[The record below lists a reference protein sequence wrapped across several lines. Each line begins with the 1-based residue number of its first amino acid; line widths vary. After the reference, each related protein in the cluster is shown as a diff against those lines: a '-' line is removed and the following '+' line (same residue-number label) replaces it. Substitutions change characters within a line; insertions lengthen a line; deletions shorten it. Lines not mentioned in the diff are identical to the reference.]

1 MGNGME
7 LFHALDGHD
16 RRTGADN
23 LGAHFV
29 EHVGE
34 IDDLGLAGGIVDNRG
49 ALCAHRGH
57 DEVLGRTDTGKLER
71 DGGTAQALRRAGVDV
86 AVGGIKLYAQGLKTQ
101 NVHIDLA
108 STQVAAARHGDLGA
122 MEATQQG
129 SHDGGGSTHLGNE
142 LVGGL
147 PRIGLR
153 GIDLERVLVENID
166 RSAHALEHLA
176 HHVDIGNIGH
186 VLQRRLARRQKRCR
200 HEFERGVLGARNGH
214 RASDGVATLNADN
227 IQGLPFQKA
236 CPGWLG
242 HPGHDVFANGRTLN
256 RLTIGQ
262 A

>member
-1 MGNGME
+1 
-7 LFHALDGHD
+7 
-16 RRTGADN
+16 
-23 LGAHFV
+23 
-29 EHVGE
+29 
-34 IDDLGLAGGIVDNRG
+34 
-49 ALCAHRGH
+49 
-57 DEVLGRTDTGKLER
+57 
-71 DGGTAQALRRAGVDV
+71 
-86 AVGGIKLYAQGLKTQ
+86 
-101 NVHIDLA
+101 
-108 STQVAAARHGDLGA
+108 

-129 SHDGGGSTHLGNE
+129 PHDGGGSTHLGNE
-142 LVGGL
+142 LIGSL
-147 PRIGLR
+147 PGIDLR

-200 HEFERGVLGARNGH
+200 HEFERGVLSTRDGH
-214 RASDGVATLNADN
+214 GASDGVATLNADN

-236 CPGWLG
+236 CPGWPS